1 MLLPRRRGFD
11 CRRACCNASNGALDA
26 RIAKLLGAED
36 TEGTDGVKGTWTG
49 RFVSSATFE
58 TSSTVGFSSTVGVG
72 TRVPS
77 GTSPPGG
84 GGSLDSSLKSTSDS
98 GEAAS
103 SSLNS
108 SAY

>member
-1 MLLPRRRGFD
+1 M
-11 CRRACCNASNGALDA
+11 
-26 RIAKLLGAED
+26 AKLLGAVD
-36 TEGTDGVKGTWTG
+36 TEVADGAKGAWTG
-49 RFVSSATFE
+49 RFAPSAIFE
-58 TSSTVGFSSTVGVG
+58 TSSVGFSSTVGVG
-72 TRVPS
+72 TRIPS

-84 GGSLDSSLKSTSDS
+84 GGSLDSSLKSVSDS